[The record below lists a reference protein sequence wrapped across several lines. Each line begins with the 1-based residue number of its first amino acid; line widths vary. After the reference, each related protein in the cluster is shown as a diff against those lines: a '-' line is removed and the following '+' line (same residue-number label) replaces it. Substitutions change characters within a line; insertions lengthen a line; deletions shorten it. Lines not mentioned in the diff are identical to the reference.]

1 MMPRAPEA
9 EALYEGYAQRGFEVL
24 SLDGSPF
31 PLGSTATNET
41 TGISKTLW
49 GRWKPL
55 DSHRIKPCGS
65 EAKQHKQRNISDN
78 QQPSGDK
85 RKHST
90 WDLDICINPV

>member
-1 MMPRAPEA
+1 MILRALETG
-9 EALYEGYAQRGFEVL
+9 ALYEGNAQRGFGV
-24 SLDGSPF
+24 SILDGSPM
-31 PLGSTATNET
+31 PLGLKATNET

-65 EAKQHKQRNISDN
+65 EAKQHKQINISDN

>member
-24 SLDGSPF
+24 SLDGSPV

-49 GRWKPL
+49 GRWKPPMPQDQNL
-55 DSHRIKPCGS
+55 WVRSKATPNKLISAIINNHRG
-65 EAKQHKQRNISDN
+65 ISGN
-78 QQPSGDK
+78 TAPG
-85 RKHST
+85 
-90 WDLDICINPV
+90 I

>member
-1 MMPRAPEA
+1 MMPRAPKA

-24 SLDGSPF
+24 SLDGPF

-55 DSHRIKPCGS
+55 DSHRIKTCGS
-65 EAKQHKQRNISDN
+65 EAKQHKQKNTSDN

-90 WDLDICINPV
+90 WDLDICINPA

>member
-55 DSHRIKPCGS
+55 DSHR
-65 EAKQHKQRNISDN
+65 ARNLRVRSKASPNKGISAIIN
-78 QQPSGDK
+78 NHRGISGN
-85 RKHST
+85 T
-90 WDLDICINPV
+90 APGI